1 MILKTIGLIVVLSLF
16 STSCV
21 SKRPGMN
28 ILREEIDTVRSFI
41 KGSWEKTV
49 RFSPENEGDLI
60 GLPYKY
66 TVPSI
71 SNSFQSMF
79 YWDTYFTGEGLIIDG
94 HVELAQSNVGNM
106 LSLVER
112 YGKMLNGNRTYFEN
126 RSQPPYL
133 SMMVESVYKETKDK
147 KWLRDVLPTLKKEYD
162 FWMSRRISPIGLNHY
177 SNEATVA
184 QKKRM
189 ITILNKRLGEN
200 FQKKNEG
207 LTEDELL
214 KIGSHFIAECESGW
228 DFTPRF
234 QQRCEDFCPID
245 LNANLYYYE
254 KNFEYFASEL
264 GNQAEA
270 NDWLQKAKKRKNL
283 INQYCRDNRSGVY
296 YDYDYINHKHS
307 GVVSAAIFSLLY
319 AQVLSKEE
327 VGQIKNELLDKLE
340 YPYGISACEK
350 KDYGY
355 VYQWSYPN
363 GWAPLNYL
371 AVRGLNNYG
380 LKVDAKRISEKYLS
394 MVIRSFKET
403 NNLWEKYN
411 IVEGNVKVVNEYAM
425 PAMIGWTAGTFVWI
439 SNYLDGN

>member
-1 MILKTIGLIVVLSLF
+1 MFKTIGLIVVISLF

-28 ILREEIDTVRSFI
+28 IPREEIDTVRSFI

-94 HVELAQSNVGNM
+94 HVELARSNVENM

-147 KWLRDVLPTLKKEYD
+147 KWLQGVLSSLKKEYD
-162 FWMSRRISPIGLNHY
+162 FWMTRRLSPIGLYHY

-189 ITILNKRLGEN
+189 TTILNKRLGEN

-207 LTEDELL
+207 LKEEELL

-264 GNQAEA
+264 DNQAEA
-270 NDWLQKAKKRKNL
+270 DEWLQKAKKRKSL
-283 INQYCRDNRSGVY
+283 INQYCRDNRSGFY

-307 GVVSAAIFSLLY
+307 RVVWGA
-319 AQVLSKEE
+319 
-327 VGQIKNELLDKLE
+327 
-340 YPYGISACEK
+340 
-350 KDYGY
+350 
-355 VYQWSYPN
+355 
-363 GWAPLNYL
+363 
-371 AVRGLNNYG
+371 GLTG
-380 LKVDAKRISEKYLS
+380 
-394 MVIRSFKET
+394 
-403 NNLWEKYN
+403 
-411 IVEGNVKVVNEYAM
+411 G
-425 PAMIGWTAGTFVWI
+425 
-439 SNYLDGN
+439 